1 MPERCHPGVARTGA
15 RDHSASGEDSETVT
29 RSKLRTPS
37 LSVNATRSNT
47 VFCASATLPLEHPTL
62 PGR

>member
-1 MPERCHPGVARTGA
+1 MPGRCHPGVARTGA

-29 RSKLRTPS
+29 RTKLRTPS
-37 LSVNATRSNT
+37 LPVNTTRSTT
-47 VFCASATLPLEHPTL
+47 VFCASATLPPEQPAL